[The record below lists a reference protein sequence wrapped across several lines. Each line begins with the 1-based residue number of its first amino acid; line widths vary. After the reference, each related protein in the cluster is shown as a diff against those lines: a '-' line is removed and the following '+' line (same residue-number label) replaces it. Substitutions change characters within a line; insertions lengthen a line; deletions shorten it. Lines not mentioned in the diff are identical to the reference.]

1 MVVACYRPG
10 MKLKG
15 TITRTDI
22 EGGAWLLKTENGDQY
37 QLVGKVDG
45 AKDGLRVE
53 VEGKVDKNAMG
64 FGMMGAHFEVQKLT
78 AL

>member
-1 MVVACYRPG
+1 

-15 TITRTDI
+15 TLSHTDV
-22 EGGAWLLKTENGDQY
+22 EGGHWMLKTDSGDEY
-37 QLVGKVDG
+37 QLTGAIKD
-45 AKDGLRVE
+45 AKDGMRVE

-64 FGMMGAHFEVQKLT
+64 LAMMGPQFAVTKLT